1 MISPVRLVYIS
12 SRTEQNLKPN
22 TLNKNTIHT
31 SLCVYMLSLSIL
43 HCRWFTLM
51 TNLAP
56 VDSFEVI
63 SNKKIFDYR
72 FVSWPKA
79 EIKHRENVLITT
91 RWYIY
96 ITWKLGYSDMSHL
109 PEIYCSGRPSSVKYV
124 VWATRN
130 FLEYTAGLLNA
141 KNHCKWPCQYTQ
153 EVPFIEL

>member
-1 MISPVRLVYIS
+1 MMPFVSITIMQWRIYMRKVCICEVCDFVSKQNTHHARTYSFFLSLFLSLYLRGLAKRMISPVRLVYIS

-22 TLNKNTIHT
+22 TLNKNTIYT
-31 SLCVYMLSLSIL
+31 SLCVYILSLSIL

-56 VDSFEVI
+56 VDLFEVI

-91 RWYIY
+91 RWYI
-96 ITWKLGYSDMSHL
+96 
-109 PEIYCSGRPSSVKYV
+109 
-124 VWATRN
+124 
-130 FLEYTAGLLNA
+130 
-141 KNHCKWPCQYTQ
+141 
-153 EVPFIEL
+153 

>member
-22 TLNKNTIHT
+22 TLNKNTIYT
-31 SLCVYMLSLSIL
+31 SLCVYILSLSIL

-96 ITWKLGYSDMSHL
+96 ILHRNLDIVTCPIYLKYIAQEGHLQSSMSSEL
-109 PEIYCSGRPSSVKYV
+109 REI
-124 VWATRN
+124 
-130 FLEYTAGLLNA
+130 F
-141 KNHCKWPCQYTQ
+141 
-153 EVPFIEL
+153 